1 MPSLA
6 RPSKPARSTTA
17 TLPYPQE
24 AIPVSIEQ
32 LFGLSFFLP
41 APSWIWADD
50 RRNGRDLGDP
60 QRQPFLI
67 RGLS

>member
-6 RPSKPARSTTA
+6 RPGQPARSTTA

-32 LFGLSFFLP
+32 LFGLLFF
-41 APSWIWADD
+41 S
-50 RRNGRDLGDP
+50 
-60 QRQPFLI
+60 
-67 RGLS
+67 GLRAGSEQTIVVTGEI